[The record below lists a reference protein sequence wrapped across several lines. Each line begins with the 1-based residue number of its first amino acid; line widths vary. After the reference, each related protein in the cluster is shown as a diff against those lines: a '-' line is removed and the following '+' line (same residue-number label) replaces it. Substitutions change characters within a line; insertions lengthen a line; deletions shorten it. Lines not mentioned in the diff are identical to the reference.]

1 MLGGNGQVGT
11 SPEDDFAYGE
21 GIPADATWRNLI
33 PAAELGLSVAP
44 GSGEAMAARDA
55 WDASGRGGQALTE
68 GRLKDAL
75 GEYLGMGTAIAGAVP
90 GAGIIARGTKTG
102 TKFMDE
108 NLPEWINK
116 GLDRLMPSDPERTF
130 GTFAGP
136 NAKTAD
142 LAALEDAKA
151 LEARGADRDEILAD
165 TGWFR
170 GTDKKWKF
178 EIDDSGAKVNLPPSD
193 RIGVVGRDIEHPE
206 LTRAY
211 PDLEKMRISRNR
223 PPDTGEFGGHYFAVG
238 PSSPANERSVM
249 LHELQH
255 ALQKTEDFAA
265 GGSRNKPDYRQVAG
279 EVEARNVQT
288 RANMTAAER
297 RAKRPWETE
306 DVPEDEQI
314 VRFYGDADGPQDVF
328 VPAGKGPEADRA
340 RNIFDEAVD
349 EIGWDKANRR
359 TFGETGRLFG
369 PEGALMRE
377 VRDNPNMRIKGDFT
391 EGENLRLD
399 QVIDHPELF
408 DEYPEFQGTRVRFET
423 QGTDKR
429 KYTGIDPKTGDI
441 IIDPSFKGNDLRV
454 QLSKLLQYN
463 INESENWVN
472 AAREGAQSKLGD
484 AQTALVNVQK
494 AIDDGIVPEAAGR
507 EYMDSLRN
515 VMDEGESLRT
525 VAQVEPGS
533 YGTDIGMEAGRKLS
547 ARDRKILQ
555 QKFWTDR
562 SAGKLLVKSVK
573 ARAYNPERTGYPFK
587 DASQKMNKAAVIP
600 QANLTGSRLADFIE
614 NWQRYGQ
621 GRKGKK

>member
-33 PAAELGLSVAP
+33 PAAELGLSIAP

-75 GEYLGMGTAIAGAVP
+75 GEYLGMGTALAGAVP
-90 GAGIIARGTKTG
+90 GAGIIARGTKRG

-116 GLDRLMPSDPERTF
+116 GLDRIMPSDPERTF
-130 GTFAGP
+130 G
-136 NAKTAD
+136 
-142 LAALEDAKA
+142 
-151 LEARGADRDEILAD
+151 
-165 TGWFR
+165 
-170 GTDKKWKF
+170 
-178 EIDDSGAKVNLPPSD
+178 
-193 RIGVVGRDIEHPE
+193 
-206 LTRAY
+206 
-211 PDLEKMRISRNR
+211 
-223 PPDTGEFGGHYFAVG
+223 
-238 PSSPANERSVM
+238 
-249 LHELQH
+249 
-255 ALQKTEDFAA
+255 
-265 GGSRNKPDYRQVAG
+265 
-279 EVEARNVQT
+279 
-288 RANMTAAER
+288 
-297 RAKRPWETE
+297 
-306 DVPEDEQI
+306 
-314 VRFYGDADGPQDVF
+314 VF

-429 KYTGIDPKTGDI
+429 KYTGVDPKTGDI

-484 AQTALVNVQK
+484 AQTALANVQK

-525 VAQVEPGS
+525 AAQVEPGS

-547 ARDRKILQ
+547 ARDRKVLQ

-562 SAGKLLVKSVK
+562 SAGKLQVKAVK

-587 DASQKMNKAAVIP
+587 DASKKMDKAAVIP